1 MAADSAVQ
9 VVRAAERSTET
20 QQTSGMTREVAVA
33 SDRVWAA
40 YVRAAPETSSGWHHH
55 GDYETIVY
63 VVSGRLRFDFGKGG
77 AGSIEAAAGDFVRV
91 PPGAVH
97 RESNPE
103 RTEGAVVVVRAGAGV
118 PNVNVE
124 GPVE

>member
-40 YVRAAPETSSGWHHH
+40 YVRAGT
-55 GDYETIVY
+55 
-63 VVSGRLRFDFGKGG
+63 
-77 AGSIEAAAGDFVRV
+77 
-91 PPGAVH
+91 
-97 RESNPE
+97 
-103 RTEGAVVVVRAGAGV
+103 GV

-124 GPVE
+124 GPAE